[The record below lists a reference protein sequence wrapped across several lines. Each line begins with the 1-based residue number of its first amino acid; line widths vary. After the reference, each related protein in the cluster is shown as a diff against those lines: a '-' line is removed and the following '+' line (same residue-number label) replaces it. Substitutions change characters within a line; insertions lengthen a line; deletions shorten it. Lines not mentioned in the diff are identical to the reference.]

1 MALVIEE
8 ACSSN
13 SIAYPSPLS
22 KALSAIVNEEADLS
36 MLTTKIETERLILR
50 ALVAED
56 AGDLFSIFSD
66 NEVMK
71 YWNTE
76 PWVSVDEAKTF
87 ITDSARSMDSNTEV
101 ILGIYLKSTRQ
112 LLGKI
117 MLFSFAKESRRA
129 EIGFGVSRDFWGKGI
144 VLEAGS
150 ALIEH
155 AFHTLKLRRIEA
167 EIDPDNIAS
176 GKTLERLGFVKEGYL
191 RQRWEVNGVVSD
203 SAIYG
208 LLAKPLKIS

>member
-1 MALVIEE
+1 
-8 ACSSN
+8 
-13 SIAYPSPLS
+13 
-22 KALSAIVNEEADLS
+22 

-101 ILGIYLKSTRQ
+101 ILG
-112 LLGKI
+112 KI

-176 GKTLERLGFVKEGYL
+176 GKALERLGFVKEGFL
-191 RQRWEVNGVVSD
+191 RQRWEVNGVVLD

>member
-1 MALVIEE
+1 
-8 ACSSN
+8 
-13 SIAYPSPLS
+13 
-22 KALSAIVNEEADLS
+22 

-87 ITDSARSMDSNTEV
+87 ITNSARAMDSNTEV
-101 ILGIYLKSTRQ
+101 ILG
-112 LLGKI
+112 KI
-117 MLFSFAKESRRA
+117 ILFSFAKESRRA

>member
-1 MALVIEE
+1 
-8 ACSSN
+8 
-13 SIAYPSPLS
+13 
-22 KALSAIVNEEADLS
+22 

-56 AGDLFSIFSD
+56 AGYLFSIFSD

-87 ITDSARSMDSNTEV
+87 ITNSVRAMDSNTEV
-101 ILGIYLKSTRQ
+101 ILGIYLKSTGQ

-129 EIGFGVSRDFWGKGI
+129 EIGFGVSRDCWGKGI

-208 LLAKPLKIS
+208 LLAKTLKIS

>member
-1 MALVIEE
+1 
-8 ACSSN
+8 
-13 SIAYPSPLS
+13 
-22 KALSAIVNEEADLS
+22 

-87 ITDSARSMDSNTEV
+87 ITNSVRAMDSNTEV
-101 ILGIYLKSTRQ
+101 ILGIYLKSTGQ

-129 EIGFGVSRDFWGKGI
+129 EIGFGVSRDFWGK
-144 VLEAGS
+144 VL
-150 ALIEH
+150 
-155 AFHTLKLRRIEA
+155 FLR
-167 EIDPDNIAS
+167 
-176 GKTLERLGFVKEGYL
+176 LV
-191 RQRWEVNGVVSD
+191 QH
-203 SAIYG
+203 
-208 LLAKPLKIS
+208 

>member
-1 MALVIEE
+1 
-8 ACSSN
+8 
-13 SIAYPSPLS
+13 
-22 KALSAIVNEEADLS
+22 

-101 ILGIYLKSTRQ
+101 ILGIYLKSTGQ

-129 EIGFGVSRDFWGKGI
+129 EIGFGVSCDFWGKRYC
-144 VLEAGS
+144 S
-150 ALIEH
+150 
-155 AFHTLKLRRIEA
+155 
-167 EIDPDNIAS
+167 
-176 GKTLERLGFVKEGYL
+176 
-191 RQRWEVNGVVSD
+191 
-203 SAIYG
+203 
-208 LLAKPLKIS
+208 

>member
-1 MALVIEE
+1 
-8 ACSSN
+8 
-13 SIAYPSPLS
+13 
-22 KALSAIVNEEADLS
+22 

-87 ITDSARSMDSNTEV
+87 ITNSARAMDSNTEV
-101 ILGIYLKSTRQ
+101 ILGIYLKSTGQ

-176 GKTLERLGFVKEGYL
+176 GKTLERLGFVKEGFL

-208 LLAKPLKIS
+208 LLAKPLKNS

>member
-1 MALVIEE
+1 
-8 ACSSN
+8 
-13 SIAYPSPLS
+13 
-22 KALSAIVNEEADLS
+22 

-76 PWVSVDEAKTF
+76 PWVSVDEVKTF
-87 ITDSARSMDSNTEV
+87 ITNSARAMDSNTEV
-101 ILGIYLKSTRQ
+101 ILGIYLKSTGQ

-117 MLFSFAKESRRA
+117 ILFSFAKESRRA
-129 EIGFGVSRDFWGKGI
+129 ETGFGVSRDFWGKGI

-176 GKTLERLGFVKEGYL
+176 GKTLERLGFVKRRLSETTMG
-191 RQRWEVNGVVSD
+191 S
-203 SAIYG
+203 
-208 LLAKPLKIS
+208 

>member
-1 MALVIEE
+1 
-8 ACSSN
+8 
-13 SIAYPSPLS
+13 
-22 KALSAIVNEEADLS
+22 

-101 ILGIYLKSTRQ
+101 IQGIYLKSTGQ

-129 EIGFGVSRDFWGKGI
+129 EIGFGVSCDFWGKGI

-167 EIDPDNIAS
+167 GIDPDNIAS
-176 GKTLERLGFVKEGYL
+176 GKALERLGFVKEGFL
-191 RQRWEVNGVVSD
+191 RQRWEVNGVVLD

>member
-1 MALVIEE
+1 
-8 ACSSN
+8 
-13 SIAYPSPLS
+13 
-22 KALSAIVNEEADLS
+22 
-36 MLTTKIETERLILR
+36 MLTTKIETEQLILR

-87 ITDSARSMDSNTEV
+87 ITNSARAMDSNTEV
-101 ILGIYLKSTRQ
+101 ILGIYLKSTGQ

-117 MLFSFAKESRRA
+117 ILFSFAKESRRA
-129 EIGFGVSRDFWGKGI
+129 EIGFGVSRDFRGKGI

-203 SAIYG
+203 SAIYD